1 MRRHAIVLLLAPL
14 TFYFACK
21 AGNDNRED
29 DDGGNT
35 TVTDGSGGDG
45 GMTGSGGDMG
55 STMESSSSG
64 FDPQTTS
71 TGSGVNCDA
80 LPDEDK
86 DMDGFTINQGDCND
100 CDANVNPNAIEVIG
114 ESGLPVLPVQK
125 DGKYIGVISRKSLD
139 QFASLN
145 EAIEESEAGRYQY

>member
-1 MRRHAIVLLLAPL
+1 
-14 TFYFACK
+14 
-21 AGNDNRED
+21 
-29 DDGGNT
+29 
-35 TVTDGSGGDG
+35 
-45 GMTGSGGDMG
+45 
-55 STMESSSSG
+55 MESSSSG

-114 ESGLPVLPVQK
+114 
-125 DGKYIGVISRKSLD
+125 GVRSAGPKPEGSISTVFSNS
-139 QFASLN
+139 ASSI
-145 EAIEESEAGRYQY
+145 AT